1 MKNKMLERHLF
12 TAVGMS
18 NLLLKQAE
26 DLMEKISRLKK
37 IYSIEDLEKS
47 SEKLLGVSKKICETK
62 KILDR
67 AVEKYGERQLD
78 QAQEELAELIVA
90 ISKYKRAVDKDRNTD
105 KAVIDVIEEIAD
117 VNIMIKQV
125 MMLLDIEE
133 FEVQNIEIAKLNRLE
148 KGWIV
153 NEQR

>member
-1 MKNKMLERHLF
+1 M
-12 TAVGMS
+12 G
-18 NLLLKQAE
+18 
-26 DLMEKISRLKK
+26 
-37 IYSIEDLEKS
+37 
-47 SEKLLGVSKKICETK
+47 
-62 KILDR
+62 ILDR

-90 ISKYKRAVDKDRNTD
+90 ISKYKRAVSAFVSQLDPT
-105 KAVIDVIEEIAD
+105 IEEIAD

-148 KGWIV
+148 K
-153 NEQR
+153 RMDS

>member
-1 MKNKMLERHLF
+1 MR
-12 TAVGMS
+12 
-18 NLLLKQAE
+18 
-26 DLMEKISRLKK
+26 
-37 IYSIEDLEKS
+37 
-47 SEKLLGVSKKICETK
+47 
-62 KILDR
+62 ILDR

-90 ISKYKRAVDKDRNTD
+90 ISKYKRAAAKDKNID

-133 FEVQNIEIAKLNRLE
+133 FEVTNIEIAKLNRLE
-148 KGWIV
+148 KRIDS
-153 NEQR
+153 

>member
-1 MKNKMLERHLF
+1 M
-12 TAVGMS
+12 G
-18 NLLLKQAE
+18 
-26 DLMEKISRLKK
+26 
-37 IYSIEDLEKS
+37 
-47 SEKLLGVSKKICETK
+47 
-62 KILDR
+62 ILDR

-90 ISKYKRAVDKDRNTD
+90 ISKYKRAAAKDKNID

-133 FEVQNIEIAKLNRLE
+133 FEVTNIEIAKLNRLE
-148 KGWIV
+148 KRIDS
-153 NEQR
+153 

>member
-1 MKNKMLERHLF
+1 M
-12 TAVGMS
+12 G
-18 NLLLKQAE
+18 
-26 DLMEKISRLKK
+26 
-37 IYSIEDLEKS
+37 
-47 SEKLLGVSKKICETK
+47 
-62 KILDR
+62 ILDR

-105 KAVIDVIEEIAD
+105 KSVIDVTEEIAD

-148 KGWIV
+148 K
-153 NEQR
+153 RMDS